1 MFELSFFSR
10 YHHEAPPRRPTLKF
24 KLDSTLVKLEHIA
37 IFSSWIKK
45 KDSSYNRKRNIP
57 YKFNLLYRASR
68 DGNSAASFHEKCP
81 QISGTFPTVAV
92 IDYYIPSI
100 IQISW
105 KISGIKSAQSL

>member
-1 MFELSFFSR
+1 MLRIDWNVQTKVFFSR

-45 KDSSYNRKRNIP
+45 KDSSYYRKRNIP

-68 DGNSAASFHEKCP
+68 DGDSAASFHEKCDNNGATVNKHKKLIIV
-81 QISGTFPTVAV
+81 QNFVFYVNIS
-92 IDYYIPSI
+92 I
-100 IQISW
+100 
-105 KISGIKSAQSL
+105 L